1 MNYPRFIVAFRVNK
15 KKIATY
21 VRKHKWRLEYI
32 PKMESTN
39 LLHAKVIFY
48 LAIRGRSLFSYL
60 LPSRRG

>member
-32 PKMESTN
+32 PQMESTN

-48 LAIRGRSLFSYL
+48 LATLDHNLSSYL
-60 LPSRRG
+60 LP